1 MFIFTKNA
9 IFVSFFDILHKLQC
23 HDMVSLPVS
32 ASLICEQIFRRLFAV
47 QGGVQHIRSSADF
60 AYLVVFREYVDIVS
74 FHVIGMFVDAVRAE
88 KIVLQ
93 EFC

>member
-1 MFIFTKNA
+1 M
-9 IFVSFFDILHKLQC
+9 
-23 HDMVSLPVS
+23 
-32 ASLICEQIFRRLFAV
+32 

-88 KIVLQ
+88 EIVCVFYRYVKFLGKRLAQ
-93 EFC
+93 FLYSVLVERRVSNLHLVQFPVYQVICEC